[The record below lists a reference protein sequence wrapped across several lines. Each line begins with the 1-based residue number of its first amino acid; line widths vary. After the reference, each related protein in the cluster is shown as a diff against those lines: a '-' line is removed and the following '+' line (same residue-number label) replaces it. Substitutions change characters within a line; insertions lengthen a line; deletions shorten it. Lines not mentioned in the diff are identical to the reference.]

1 MEIGQLKDIENGD
14 INRHEELEQPFIRR
28 KRVVAHEDSDSWNN
42 IKNGSIG
49 MVLLSTG
56 VAVCGSFQFGI
67 CVSNL
72 SISINIV
79 FLTFCNSQVIF
90 KIGCLSFLSAPLK
103 FLA

>member
-14 INRHEELEQPFIRR
+14 INKTEELEQPFIGR
-28 KRVVAHEDSDSWNN
+28 KRVVAHEDSDSGNN

-67 CVSNL
+67 CVSN
-72 SISINIV
+72 
-79 FLTFCNSQVIF
+79 
-90 KIGCLSFLSAPLK
+90 
-103 FLA
+103 